1 MAKINNKRLFLINDA
16 KTVLLLLLF
25 SFVNIFIYIFYKNI
39 FKEDF
44 LMLSLFNLTPL
55 IADFFSLYLKGVLT
69 KNKKIIYY
77 FLGLLLMGTLLYA
90 VIYLQ
95 LIKSWHPCV
104 LCEVQRVFLVIDI
117 LSLFLMRDKILFLS
131 SVSGFYTAF
140 LQKIEMLEKNNH
152 SFISGICGITPSQSC
167 AVAGSKEILS
177 LPINTYSSIYFI
189 ILTIV
194 SIFFLT
200 LHRKNKKAL

>member
-25 SFVNIFIYIFYKNI
+25 SFVNIFIYAFYKKI

-44 LMLSLFNLTPL
+44 LALSFFNLTPL
-55 IADFFSLYLKGVLT
+55 IADFLYFYIKDVLT

-77 FLGLLLMGTLLYA
+77 SIGVFLTGTLLYA

-95 LIKSWHPCV
+95 LIKNWHPCV
-104 LCEVQRVFLVIDI
+104 LCEVQRVFLVIDV

-167 AVAGSKEILS
+167 AVAGSKEILN

-189 ILTIV
+189 ILTTV

-200 LHRKNKKAL
+200 LHRENKKAL